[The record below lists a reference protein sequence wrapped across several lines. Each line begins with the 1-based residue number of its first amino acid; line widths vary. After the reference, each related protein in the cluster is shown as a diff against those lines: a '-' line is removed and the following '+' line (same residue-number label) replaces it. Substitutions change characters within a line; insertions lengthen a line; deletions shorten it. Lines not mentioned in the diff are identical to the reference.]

1 MNQSELLAINCN
13 LLKARAKSCV
23 QAAISFGFA
32 PHWLKNWHEILKSNH
47 LACHYFRQ
55 SVENMG

>member
-23 QAAISFGFA
+23 QVAISFGFA
-32 PHWLKNWHEILKSNH
+32 PHWLKNWHEILKASH
-47 LACHYFRQ
+47 
-55 SVENMG
+55 